1 MKSENDLQ
9 TSVHPSKQKLAKAT
23 TVAFAVAIIILFVA
37 ILPAEYGID
46 PLGTGAALGLTSLSK
61 AAAAGPDA
69 PVTPVTIAPV
79 VTGVYTG
86 QPKTYKVDS
95 EDINLAPGMGVEIK
109 YHMEKGAGMIY
120 SWKATGPVMFE
131 FHGEPDQKPNEDY
144 YDSYELVDKVGKT
157 ESHGSFTAPSTGI
170 HGWFW
175 ENKGGKAVNVVLHT
189 AGFYDSIKYFGASG
203 EEELPAEDVQ

>member
-1 MKSENDLQ
+1 MKTETDLQ

-23 TVAFAVAIIILFVA
+23 IVAALVAIIILLVA

-46 PLGTGAALGLTSLSK
+46 PLGTGAALGLTSLSE
-61 AAAAGPDA
+61 AAAAQPI
-69 PVTPVTIAPV
+69 TPVTVPV
-79 VTGVYTG
+79 LPGVYTA
-86 QPKTYKVDS
+86 QPKTYKVDT
-95 EDINLAPGMGVEIK
+95 EEINLSPGMGVEIK
-109 YHMEKGAGMIY
+109 YHIEKGGGLIY

-131 FHGEPDQKPNEDY
+131 FHGEPDQKPNKDY

-175 ENKGGKAVNVVLHT
+175 ENKGAQAVTVTLHT

>member
-1 MKSENDLQ
+1 MKTETDLQ

-23 TVAFAVAIIILFVA
+23 IVAALVAIVILFVA

-46 PLGTGAALGLTSLSK
+46 PLGTGAALGLTSLSE
-61 AAAAGPDA
+61 AAAAGPI
-69 PVTPVTIAPV
+69 TPVTVPV
-79 VTGVYTG
+79 LPGGYTA
-86 QPKTYKVDS
+86 QPKTYKVDT
-95 EDINLAPGMGVEIK
+95 EEINLSPGMGVEIK
-109 YHMEKGAGMIY
+109 YHMEKGGGMIY

-131 FHGEPDQKPNEDY
+131 FHGEPDQKPNKDY

-175 ENKGGKAVNVVLHT
+175 ENKGDQAVKVTLHT

>member
-1 MKSENDLQ
+1 MKTETDLP

-23 TVAFAVAIIILFVA
+23 IVAVVVAIVILFVA

-46 PLGTGAALGLTSLSK
+46 PLGTGAALGLTSLSE
-61 AAAAGPDA
+61 AASAEPIK
-69 PVTPVTIAPV
+69 PVTVPVLP
-79 VTGVYTG
+79 GVYTA
-86 QPKTYKVDS
+86 QPKTYKVDT
-95 EDINLAPGMGVEIK
+95 EEINLSPGMGVEIK
-109 YHMEKGAGMIY
+109 YHMEKGGGMIY
-120 SWKATGPVMFE
+120 SWKATAPVMFE
-131 FHGEPDQKPNEDY
+131 FHGERDQKPNKDY

-175 ENKGGKAVNVVLHT
+175 ENKGSQTVKVTLHT

>member
-1 MKSENDLQ
+1 MKTETDLQ

-23 TVAFAVAIIILFVA
+23 IVAALVAIVILFVA

-46 PLGTGAALGLTSLSK
+46 PLGTGAALGLTSLSD
-61 AAAAGPDA
+61 AAAAGPI
-69 PVTPVTIAPV
+69 TPVTVPV
-79 VTGVYTG
+79 LPGVYTA
-86 QPKTYKVDS
+86 QPKTYKVDT
-95 EDINLAPGMGVEIK
+95 EEINLSPGMGVEIK
-109 YHMEKGAGMIY
+109 YHMEKGGGMIY

-131 FHGEPDQKPNEDY
+131 FHGEPDQKPNKDY
-144 YDSYELVDKVGKT
+144 YDSYELVDRVGKT

-175 ENKGGKAVNVVLHT
+175 ENKGDQAVKVTLHT

>member
-1 MKSENDLQ
+1 MTTEIDPI

-23 TVAFAVAIIILFVA
+23 IIAAAVAVVILFVA

-46 PLGTGAALGLTSLSK
+46 PLGTGAALGLTSLNE
-61 AAAAGPDA
+61 AAAAQPI
-69 PVTPVTIAPV
+69 TPITTAPV
-79 VTGVYTG
+79 VSGVYTA
-86 QPKTYKVDS
+86 QPKTYKVDT
-95 EDINLAPGMGVEIK
+95 EDINLSPGMGVEIK
-109 YHMEKGAGMIY
+109 YHMEKGAGLIY

-131 FHGEPDQKPNEDY
+131 FHGEPDQKPNKDY

-175 ENKGGKAVNVVLHT
+175 ENKGDKTVNVVLHS

>member
-1 MKSENDLQ
+1 MKTETDLQ

-23 TVAFAVAIIILFVA
+23 IVAALVAIIILLVA

-46 PLGTGAALGLTSLSK
+46 PLGTGAALGLTSLSE
-61 AAAAGPDA
+61 AAAAQPI
-69 PVTPVTIAPV
+69 TPVTVPV
-79 VTGVYTG
+79 LPGVYTA
-86 QPKTYKVDS
+86 QPKTYKVDT
-95 EDINLAPGMGVEIK
+95 EEINLSPGMGVEIK
-109 YHMEKGAGMIY
+109 YHMEKGGGLLY

-131 FHGEPDQKPNEDY
+131 FHGEPDQKPNKDY

-175 ENKGGKAVNVVLHT
+175 ENKGAQAVTVTLHT

>member
-1 MKSENDLQ
+1 MKTETDLQ

-23 TVAFAVAIIILFVA
+23 IVAALVAIVILFVA

-46 PLGTGAALGLTSLSK
+46 PLGTGAALGLTSLSE
-61 AAAAGPDA
+61 AAAAGPI
-69 PVTPVTIAPV
+69 TPVTVPV
-79 VTGVYTG
+79 LPGVYTA
-86 QPKTYKVDS
+86 QPKTYKVDT
-95 EDINLAPGMGVEIK
+95 EEINLSSGMGVEIK
-109 YHMEKGAGMIY
+109 YHMEKGGGMIY

-131 FHGEPDQKPNEDY
+131 FHGEPDQKPNKDY

-175 ENKGGKAVNVVLHT
+175 ENKGDQAVKVTLHT

>member
-1 MKSENDLQ
+1 MKTETDLQ

-23 TVAFAVAIIILFVA
+23 IVAALVAIIILLVA

-46 PLGTGAALGLTSLSK
+46 PLGTGAALGLTSLSE
-61 AAAAGPDA
+61 AAAAQPI
-69 PVTPVTIAPV
+69 TPVTVPV
-79 VTGVYTG
+79 LPGVYTA
-86 QPKTYKVDS
+86 QPKTYKVDT
-95 EDINLAPGMGVEIK
+95 EEINLSPGMGVEIK
-109 YHMEKGAGMIY
+109 YHMEKGGGLLY

-131 FHGEPDQKPNEDY
+131 FHGEPDQKPNKDY

-175 ENKGGKAVNVVLHT
+175 ENKGDKTATVTLHT

>member
-1 MKSENDLQ
+1 MKTETDLQ

-23 TVAFAVAIIILFVA
+23 IVAALVAIVILFVA

-46 PLGTGAALGLTSLSK
+46 PLGTGAALGLTSLSE
-61 AAAAGPDA
+61 AAAAGPI
-69 PVTPVTIAPV
+69 TPVTVPV
-79 VTGVYTG
+79 LPGVYTA
-86 QPKTYKVDS
+86 QPKTYKVDT
-95 EDINLAPGMGVEIK
+95 EEINLSPGMGVEIK
-109 YHMEKGAGMIY
+109 YHMEKGGGMIY

-131 FHGEPDQKPNEDY
+131 FHGEPDQKPNKDY

-175 ENKGGKAVNVVLHT
+175 ENKGDQAVKVTLHT

>member
-23 TVAFAVAIIILFVA
+23 IVAFVVAIAILFVA

-46 PLGTGAALGLTSLSK
+46 PLGTGAALGLTSLSQ
-61 AAAAGPDA
+61 AAAAGP
-69 PVTPVTIAPV
+69 VTPITTAAV

-86 QPKTYKVDS
+86 QPKTYKVDM

-109 YHMEKGAGMIY
+109 YHMEKGAGMVY

-131 FHGEPDQKPNEDY
+131 FHGEPDQKPNKDY
-144 YDSYELVDKVGKT
+144 YDSYELVDKVGQT

-175 ENKGGKAVNVVLHT
+175 ENKGDKAVNVVLHT

>member
-1 MKSENDLQ
+1 MKTETDLE
-9 TSVHPSKQKLAKAT
+9 TSVHPSKAKLARAT
-23 TVAFAVAIIILFVA
+23 FIAVVVAIAILLVA
-37 ILPAEYGID
+37 VLPAEYGID
-46 PLGTGAALGLTSLSK
+46 PLGTGAALGLTSLSQ
-61 AAAAGPDA
+61 AAAAA
-69 PVTPVTIAPV
+69 PVTPVTTAPV
-79 VTGVYTG
+79 VTGVYTN
-86 QPKTYKVDS
+86 QPKTYKVDT

-109 YHMEKGAGMIY
+109 YHMEKGAGLIY

-131 FHGEPDQKPNEDY
+131 FHGEPDQKPNKDY

-175 ENKGGKAVNVVLHT
+175 ENKGDKAVTVALHT

>member
-1 MKSENDLQ
+1 MKTETDLQ

-23 TVAFAVAIIILFVA
+23 IVAAVVAIVILFVA

-46 PLGTGAALGLTSLSK
+46 PLGTGAALGLTSLSQ
-61 AAAAGPDA
+61 AAAAGPI
-69 PVTPVTIAPV
+69 TPVTVPV
-79 VTGVYTG
+79 LPGVYTA
-86 QPKTYKVDS
+86 QPKTYKVDT
-95 EDINLAPGMGVEIK
+95 EEINLSSGMGVEIK
-109 YHMEKGAGMIY
+109 YHMEKGGGMIY

-131 FHGEPDQKPNEDY
+131 FHGEPDQKPNKDY

-175 ENKGGKAVNVVLHT
+175 ENKGDQAVKVTLHT